1 MSQVLKPLLKKV
13 WSKDDDSVYDIDIN
27 ELTTKINQKFLL
39 NYNLSDDT
47 LNIYALNSVSLLNSI
62 KLQKLYFFNFHKHY
76 ETIFFICNE
85 RNISIYLINETD
97 KTIEKLS
104 TVNGHYNKVIFA
116 DFSPFNPNIFVSISN
131 NYDIKVY
138 DIRKPIPIS
147 HIFIDEKLNRNIELQ
162 WDDDRMG
169 IISNKKIIFFD
180 YINFIKDEVKE
191 ISFEEKIINFIFYD
205 KIYLILLT
213 KTKILF
219 FQEKDKWRTIEEIN
233 EELLNIFFN
242 RKEKILILFFGEVIK
257 GLFIGYS
264 YVSTRFELKV
274 DNPRKLKY
282 ITPINEKF
290 LKENELCK
298 FYSTKKS
305 INFYIITNENN
316 NISTDENYINNNSN
330 ISNNNQVHDENELK
344 KFLNNIIKNIWDI
357 KLLLSKENNKE
368 VDSHINNKKYFNYPE
383 IVKELK
389 LIQTLSLLE
398 RRKKV
403 IEGINN
409 IDIKPDIKNIY
420 FELLK
425 LLIKD
430 NTNKELI
437 IKYLKFLNNNKEK
450 LHTYFINNIEEYESE
465 LAYYLYMFNTEEAFN
480 DFKITKKSNKE
491 ELINFLDNLSKYNDI
506 NEFEKYIKSFKAEN
520 VILFNMPIK
529 SENKE
534 LCYYRYLN
542 IIKYYLKK
550 LKILIQDKEN
560 DINKEK
566 IDENTKKMNY
576 NKFLKEQMNI
586 FTHKMAKTK
595 DAIEKNI
602 VREEKLEYLII
613 LSSEASDILEY
624 EFCYNLITSENMSD
638 KEIDEYK
645 INNCMNDYKTN
656 LNNSNNDENMKNKGI
671 NIIINNNC
679 KNDNDIINNNIKK
692 EEKIKFLC
700 KNNIGLYKDD
710 LYYSKKIYN
719 YNYYNQRIPKKYHL
733 SKLKDFYKKILP
745 KKCFK
750 SIYTTLYNEEYY
762 PFEDQNFTNDFID
775 KNFNFIPMKLDD
787 ANGFTDKYSMKIFIS
802 SFLPKMIGGS
812 KNSKNEQNLLR
823 EGLIIGVTNHE
834 IGHCFVLINF
844 YMENA
849 RISIDTPRKKLIDDN
864 DAEGGNYIEY
874 ALYGRTLETIN
885 IEQALYLL
893 NEKNYDKSFLE
904 FQEGFN
910 NIKKEDIEIQGVFK
924 DIFNNIN
931 IDDLE
936 SNKNNIKNRYIPLNK
951 KNISE
956 KVIVKNV
963 KNDVIGKRIFY
974 E

>member
-1 MSQVLKPLLKKV
+1 
-13 WSKDDDSVYDIDIN
+13 
-27 ELTTKINQKFLL
+27 
-39 NYNLSDDT
+39 
-47 LNIYALNSVSLLNSI
+47 
-62 KLQKLYFFNFHKHY
+62 
-76 ETIFFICNE
+76 
-85 RNISIYLINETD
+85 
-97 KTIEKLS
+97 
-104 TVNGHYNKVIFA
+104 
-116 DFSPFNPNIFVSISN
+116 
-131 NYDIKVY
+131 
-138 DIRKPIPIS
+138 
-147 HIFIDEKLNRNIELQ
+147 
-162 WDDDRMG
+162 
-169 IISNKKIIFFD
+169 
-180 YINFIKDEVKE
+180 
-191 ISFEEKIINFIFYD
+191 
-205 KIYLILLT
+205 
-213 KTKILF
+213 
-219 FQEKDKWRTIEEIN
+219 
-233 EELLNIFFN
+233 
-242 RKEKILILFFGEVIK
+242 
-257 GLFIGYS
+257 
-264 YVSTRFELKV
+264 
-274 DNPRKLKY
+274 
-282 ITPINEKF
+282 
-290 LKENELCK
+290 
-298 FYSTKKS
+298 
-305 INFYIITNENN
+305 
-316 NISTDENYINNNSN
+316 
-330 ISNNNQVHDENELK
+330 
-344 KFLNNIIKNIWDI
+344 
-357 KLLLSKENNKE
+357 
-368 VDSHINNKKYFNYPE
+368 
-383 IVKELK
+383 
-389 LIQTLSLLE
+389 
-398 RRKKV
+398 
-403 IEGINN
+403 
-409 IDIKPDIKNIY
+409 
-420 FELLK
+420 
-425 LLIKD
+425 
-430 NTNKELI
+430 
-437 IKYLKFLNNNKEK
+437 
-450 LHTYFINNIEEYESE
+450 
-465 LAYYLYMFNTEEAFN
+465 
-480 DFKITKKSNKE
+480 
-491 ELINFLDNLSKYNDI
+491 
-506 NEFEKYIKSFKAEN
+506 
-520 VILFNMPIK
+520 
-529 SENKE
+529 
-534 LCYYRYLN
+534 
-542 IIKYYLKK
+542 
-550 LKILIQDKEN
+550 
-560 DINKEK
+560 
-566 IDENTKKMNY
+566 
-576 NKFLKEQMNI
+576 MNI

-613 LSSEASDILEY
+613 LLSEASDILEY
-624 EFCYNLITSENMSD
+624 EFCYNLITSENMSEN
-638 KEIDEYK
+638 EINEYK

-679 KNDNDIINNNIKK
+679 ENDNDIINNNIKK

-893 NEKNYDKSFLE
+893 NKKNYDKSFLE